1 MFLVNSRL
9 GLFAAT
15 LSRSKPQ
22 GFVTVP
28 GYLFSRSYEVI
39 LPSSL
44 ARVISRTLAFS
55 ANPPVAVYGTDN
67 LISHSRSFSWQ
78 CGLNIF
84 GSVDPPRNA
93 SVYNALT
100 DFPIRTTYTLEL
112 SHPIDSMFILLRP
125 SAVDNDI
132 KLVQEYQ
139 PVIHRLR
146 LSASP

>member
-1 MFLVNSRL
+1 M
-9 GLFAAT
+9 
-15 LSRSKPQ
+15 
-22 GFVTVP
+22 
-28 GYLFSRSYEVI
+28 
-39 LPSSL
+39 PSSL

-78 CGLNIF
+78 CGVRTYS
-84 GSVDPPRNA
+84 SVEDPHHA
-93 SVYNALT
+93 SVFNVVA
-100 DFPIRTTYTLEL
+100 DFPTTTTYTLKL
-112 SHPIDSMFILLRP
+112 ALPIASVHSLLRP

-146 LSASP
+146 LSASA